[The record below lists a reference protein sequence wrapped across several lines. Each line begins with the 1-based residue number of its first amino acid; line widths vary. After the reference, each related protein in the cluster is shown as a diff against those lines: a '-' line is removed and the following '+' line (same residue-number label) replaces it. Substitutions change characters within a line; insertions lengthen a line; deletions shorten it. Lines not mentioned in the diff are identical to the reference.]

1 MKHCIVLN
9 RLKQH
14 HIVKKIKPIVLT
26 DINLHL
32 SEGINQS
39 GSWSVENSLNIFSCV
54 DTAKVPCRYCEAG
67 FRVIFLARK
76 VHDLFGLCDCTL
88 VNCGQ
93 NLSVRKLLN
102 YSMHI
107 RTCD

>member
-9 RLKQH
+9 RLKQRH
-14 HIVKKIKPIVLT
+14 TVKKIKPIVLT

-39 GSWSVENSLNIFSCV
+39 GSRSVENSLNIFSCV
-54 DTAKVPCRYCEAG
+54 NTAKVPCRYCEAG
-67 FRVIFLARK
+67 CRVIFLARK
-76 VHDLFGLCDCTL
+76 VHDLFGLYDCTP

-93 NLSVRKLLN
+93 KSFSQKIIKLQYAHTYL
-102 YSMHI
+102 
-107 RTCD
+107 